1 MARWHYERLNRPALN
16 RIMMEDGRSRRRL
29 MEQIGISKR
38 SGVNLFCNT
47 STQERVRSS
56 TIDAL
61 AAALGVDREEL
72 ILREPQGGI
81 A

>member
-1 MARWHYERLNRPALN
+1 MGWHYERLNRPALN
-16 RIMMEDGRSRRRL
+16 RIMMEDGRSRRSL

-47 STQERVRSS
+47 STQELVRSS
-56 TIDAL
+56 TVDAL

-72 ILREPQGGI
+72 ILREPQEK
-81 A
+81 